1 MPGNDP
7 NRKRCVRRSAR
18 DDDIFG
24 GRRAISVPPATIGRA
39 PNGGALDAGFSPYQ
53 STRLSRYYAGP

>member
-1 MPGNDP
+1 MTQTGSTV
-7 NRKRCVRRSAR
+7 CVAALVTML
-18 DDDIFG
+18 IFSEG
-24 GRRAISVPPATIGRA
+24 GEQSPSLPQPLAA